1 MAAIAV
7 PIVAQATWG
16 WCHTLGWS
24 GFFWH
29 AAVWTALAGLVVW
42 LAVAVS
48 RRPGVG
54 QAAALATLDERLA
67 SGEVSPQE
75 YRERRKALR

>member
-7 PIVAQATWG
+7 PIFAQTTWG
-16 WCHTLGWS
+16 WCHTLGWG
-24 GFFWH
+24 GFIWH
-29 AAVWTALAGLVVW
+29 VAAWTALAGLIGW
-42 LAVAVS
+42 LAVAVN
-48 RRPGVG
+48 RQPGGG

-67 SGEVSPQE
+67 RGEVSPQE